1 MFTKKLGFSD
11 SKGGGIWG
19 IGQQGSHVFHKGSI
33 GKMASI
39 PFVLGSGIRVRFN
52 INEAEE
58 DRRTERGIEARRE
71 RKENKK
77 MAEQN
82 REGRVRVT
90 LAIIRSNAR
99 SASLVR
105 LCRSEHRVEVLLNLL
120 LDLFVDQHQT
130 MRQRLAAFRAVPQNQ
145 FTNLTPQMEN
155 SLMVLHGEPSFAH
168 TFSAYLPSAVITSE
182 DSNEDSPTPRAKR
195 ARRRQRQEM
204 RQYAGNRRR
213 AAPEF

>member
-1 MFTKKLGFSD
+1 MTKPGFSD
-11 SKGGGIWG
+11 SKGGGICEQRG
-19 IGQQGSHVFHKGSI
+19 IDTRS
-33 GKMASI
+33 
-39 PFVLGSGIRVRFN
+39 IRVRFN

-82 REGRVRVT
+82 REGRIRAT

-99 SASLVR
+99 SASLLR
-105 LCRSEHRVEVLLNLL
+105 LCRSDHRVDVLLNLF
-120 LDLFVDQHQT
+120 LDLFVGPHQT
-130 MRQRLAAFRAVPQNQ
+130 MRQRLAAFRALRQNQ

-155 SLMVLHGEPSFAH
+155 SLMALQGEPSFST
-168 TFSAYLPSAVITSE
+168 TFSAYLPSAVVTSE
-182 DSNEDSPTPRAKR
+182 DSDEDITPRGR
-195 ARRRQRQEM
+195 RLRRRRRRRQRQEA
-204 RQYAGNRRR
+204 RQDAENRRN